1 MEVVGKDFPKGF
13 DVVIPCLIE
22 GGGMVDAV
30 DAAAF
35 GGRIVMYGCIEIC
48 EEPFDFYKVHYKRL
62 SIHSTEPRR
71 DIDMRRFF
79 QEGVQLVLDGL
90 VNTSEIVTH
99 EVPLRDI
106 DRALALRH
114 DQSNDAIHV
123 LVDCESGDR

>member
-1 MEVVGKDFPKGF
+1 MLGCKHAINKSLVGPR
-13 DVVIPCLIE
+13 
-22 GGGMVDAV
+22 AT
-30 DAAAF
+30 
-35 GGRIVMYGCIEIC
+35 IC

-99 EVPLRDI
+99 EVLLSDI

-114 DQSNDAIHV
+114 HQSNDAIHV
-123 LVDCESGDR
+123 LVDCESSDR